1 VIAKTRSSGS
11 WPTVPCE
18 FLRRTLRNGP
28 KCRIFSGIPEGK
40 AQKPK
45 IVSIVSAPVG
55 THFAAL
61 GGGIVAPLVGRRAI
75 AAAMIL
81 DIKTR
86 DV

>member
-1 VIAKTRSSGS
+1 L
-11 WPTVPCE
+11 
-18 FLRRTLRNGP
+18 LRRTLRNGP
-28 KCRIFSGIPEGK
+28 KYRIFSGIPEGK
-40 AQKPK
+40 AEKPK
-45 IVSIVSAPVG
+45 IVSIVSAPIG

-61 GGGIVAPLVGRRAI
+61 YGGIVAPLIGRRAI